1 MMKKIIAF
9 SFIMIFG
16 FSIDAQQLN
25 YDWKK
30 MNPQQRKEVINNL
43 SPTER
48 TELLKKFRN
57 NMVVEN
63 LNIKEADKEEFTK
76 VYNEYLENQSKIKK
90 QFDPH
95 FKPEELS
102 DQEAKQRLQQSF
114 DVGQNL
120 LDNRK
125 KYAEKLQQVIPPQKV
140 LQLFQNEG
148 MMRDKMNERKQ
159 NSNGNTARSPLRRR

>member
-1 MMKKIIAF
+1 MMKKITALAF
-9 SFIMIFG
+9 LMVFG

-30 MNPQQRKEVINNL
+30 MNPQQRKDVINKL
-43 SPTER
+43 PPEDR
-48 TELLKKFRN
+48 KELLKKFRN

-63 LNIKEADKEEFTK
+63 LNIKDADKEEFTK
-76 VYNEYLENQSKIKK
+76 VYNEYLDNQNNIKK
-90 QFDPH
+90 QFDPR
-95 FKPEELS
+95 FKADQLT

-159 NSNGNTARSPLRRR
+159 NPNGNAPRGQMRQR

>member
-1 MMKKIIAF
+1 MMKKITALAF
-9 SFIMIFG
+9 LMVFG

-43 SPTER
+43 APDER
-48 TELLKKFRN
+48 KELLKKFRN

-63 LNIKEADKEEFTK
+63 LNIKEGDKEEFTK
-76 VYNEYLENQSKIKK
+76 VYNEYLDNQTKIKK

-125 KYAEKLQQVIPPQKV
+125 KYADKLQQVIPPQKV

-159 NSNGNTARSPLRRR
+159 NPNGNAPRGQMRQR

>member
-1 MMKKIIAF
+1 MKKIIAF

-125 KYAEKLQQVIPPQKV
+125 RYAEKLQQVIPPQKV

-159 NSNGNTARSPLRRR
+159 NSNGNTARSPLRRK

>member
-30 MNPQQRKEVINNL
+30 MNSQQRKEVINNL

-120 LDNRK
+120 LNNRK

-159 NSNGNTARSPLRRR
+159 NSNGNNNRSPLRGR

>member
-120 LDNRK
+120 LENRK

-159 NSNGNTARSPLRRR
+159 NSNGNNNRSPLRGR